1 MYFIIQVYVC
11 VCALIILVAYIAIT
25 GKVFIQNYKLKTR
38 VNPLRSSQQDK
49 ASRSRHI
56 TGGSKGNMELK
67 VVSEEGTTGPTT
79 NRIRPLH
86 PHNDNM
92 LKVLRI
98 SVGKYKEK
106 TSLSEE
112 GTAGPT
118 TSTIY
123 PLYSPDD
130 NMLRVPRTTIAK
142 YKDDTSQYKSTT
154 VIKTL
159 LVKDLNGE
167 VNRPKSAKI

>member
-1 MYFIIQVYVC
+1 
-11 VCALIILVAYIAIT
+11 
-25 GKVFIQNYKLKTR
+25 
-38 VNPLRSSQQDK
+38 
-49 ASRSRHI
+49 
-56 TGGSKGNMELK
+56 
-67 VVSEEGTTGPTT
+67 
-79 NRIRPLH
+79 
-86 PHNDNM
+86 M

-118 TSTIY
+118 TNAIY

-159 LVKDLNGE
+159 LVKDLNG
-167 VNRPKSAKI
+167 VK